1 MELQG
6 TVLPVNIEET
16 MKKSYLDYSMSVIV
30 GRALPDVRDGLKPVH
45 RRILYA
51 MFREGL
57 LSNKKYSKSAG
68 VVGEVLKKFHPHGD
82 SAVYDSMV
90 RMAQDWCLRYPL
102 IDGQGNFG
110 NIDGDSAAA
119 YRYTEARLTRIA
131 EEMLS
136 DIDKETIDYSPN
148 FDGSIPEPTVLPT
161 RIPNLLINGSSGIA
175 VGMATNIPP
184 HNLGEIVDALIVL
197 IDNPQAGMDEI
208 FALLQGPDFPTG
220 GFILGR
226 EGIREAYATGRGKL
240 TLQARTLVE
249 KAQRKGAKDAIV
261 VTEIPYG
268 LNKSKLL
275 QDIAALVQNKKIEGI
290 SDIRDESDR
299 DGMRIVMELR
309 KYEAADVV
317 LNQLFKHSNLRTT
330 FGVIMLALVNNQP
343 KVLNILDVL
352 RLFLDHRKD
361 VVTRRTLFD
370 LKKAEERSHILEGFK
385 IALENLDAVIKLIR
399 GSADPQTA
407 RSGLIKKFKLSETQ
421 ARAILDMRLQRLT
434 GMERKKVLDDLKE
447 TRALIKKLTY
457 ILDHDEE
464 VQKIIREELTEVRER
479 YGDPRRTEIIARQ
492 AELKME
498 DLIVEEDMVITISHS
513 GYIKRNA
520 VSLYRAQ
527 RRGGRGVTG
536 MNTKEE
542 DFVDR
547 LFVART
553 HDYILF
559 FTDKGKVYWLKVHQL
574 PQAGRAARGK
584 AIVNLLNL
592 SPEEMITT
600 TLPVREFDEEKYI
613 IMATKNGVV
622 KKTSL
627 AAYSR
632 PRTAGIMALSLDAGD
647 ELIRAAVTIGEQDIL
662 LATQNGLA
670 IRFHESQVRP
680 MGRVSRGVK
689 GISMAKKDVLVGME
703 VVNPGVTMLTVTEN
717 GYGKRTDISEYP
729 VQGRG
734 GKGVITIKTTERNGK
749 VVCALQVTE
758 DDLMIITR
766 KGQVIRMK
774 VKGVSVIGRNTQG
787 VKLIGIGKDDKVT
800 GVAKLAEKEDDE
812 E

>member
-1 MELQG
+1 
-6 TVLPVNIEET
+6 
-16 MKKSYLDYSMSVIV
+16 
-30 GRALPDVRDGLKPVH
+30 
-45 RRILYA
+45 
-51 MFREGL
+51 
-57 LSNKKYSKSAG
+57 
-68 VVGEVLKKFHPHGD
+68 
-82 SAVYDSMV
+82 
-90 RMAQDWCLRYPL
+90 
-102 IDGQGNFG
+102 
-110 NIDGDSAAA
+110 
-119 YRYTEARLTRIA
+119 
-131 EEMLS
+131 
-136 DIDKETIDYSPN
+136 
-148 FDGSIPEPTVLPT
+148 
-161 RIPNLLINGSSGIA
+161 
-175 VGMATNIPP
+175 
-184 HNLGEIVDALIVL
+184 
-197 IDNPQAGMDEI
+197 
-208 FALLQGPDFPTG
+208 
-220 GFILGR
+220 
-226 EGIREAYATGRGKL
+226 
-240 TLQARTLVE
+240 
-249 KAQRKGAKDAIV
+249 
-261 VTEIPYG
+261 
-268 LNKSKLL
+268 
-275 QDIAALVQNKKIEGI
+275 
-290 SDIRDESDR
+290 
-299 DGMRIVMELR
+299 
-309 KYEAADVV
+309 
-317 LNQLFKHSNLRTT
+317 
-330 FGVIMLALVNNQP
+330 
-343 KVLNILDVL
+343 
-352 RLFLDHRKD
+352 
-361 VVTRRTLFD
+361 
-370 LKKAEERSHILEGFK
+370 
-385 IALENLDAVIKLIR
+385 
-399 GSADPQTA
+399 
-407 RSGLIKKFKLSETQ
+407 
-421 ARAILDMRLQRLT
+421 MRLQRLT

-464 VQKIIREELTEVRER
+464 VLKIIREELTEVRER

-592 SPEEMITT
+592 SPEENITT

>member
-1 MELQG
+1 
-6 TVLPVNIEET
+6 
-16 MKKSYLDYSMSVIV
+16 
-30 GRALPDVRDGLKPVH
+30 
-45 RRILYA
+45 
-51 MFREGL
+51 
-57 LSNKKYSKSAG
+57 
-68 VVGEVLKKFHPHGD
+68 
-82 SAVYDSMV
+82 
-90 RMAQDWCLRYPL
+90 
-102 IDGQGNFG
+102 
-110 NIDGDSAAA
+110 
-119 YRYTEARLTRIA
+119 
-131 EEMLS
+131 
-136 DIDKETIDYSPN
+136 
-148 FDGSIPEPTVLPT
+148 
-161 RIPNLLINGSSGIA
+161 
-175 VGMATNIPP
+175 
-184 HNLGEIVDALIVL
+184 VDALIVL

-226 EGIREAYATGRGKL
+226 AGIREAYATGRGKL

-330 FGVIMLALVNNQP
+330 FGIIMLAIVNKQP

-352 RLFLDHRKD
+352 RYFLDHRKD

-464 VQKIIREELTEVRER
+464 VLKIIREELTEVRER

-592 SPEEMITT
+592 SPEENITT

-689 GISMAKKDVLVGME
+689 GISMAKKDALVGME